1 MIHQDDFVF
10 LIFVVEQLGN
20 ELISLNVRPG
30 VINCLLN
37 VVLFVFVGLSQVEEE
52 ELCIDTDWEL
62 FSLDGY

>member
-20 ELISLNVRPG
+20 ELISLNVRPR